1 VTVEHKN
8 KEESVEIVTQ
18 LLQEKRDTGFETLAA
33 WPSGRTLQISM
44 DTRTHGDSLII
55 RNISGSVELRLE
67 FQDDGPRLIAP
78 GGKLRVESEDIAFQA
93 NSMNFEVKNNVDWKV
108 DGEFNVR
115 SKSTNLISIN
125 DTSVNGRFIK
135 LNCDQ
140 PSIHDED
147 KTVNCGN
154 EQDS

>member
-18 LLQEKRDTGFETLAA
+18 LLQEKRDTGFETVAA

-44 DTRTHGDSLII
+44 DTMTHSDSLII

-78 GGKLRVESEDIAFQA
+78 GGKLKVEGKEFAIQA
-93 NSMNFEVKNNVDWKV
+93 ESINFEIKKDVEWQV

-115 SKSTNLISIN
+115 SKSINLISTD

-140 PSIHDED
+140 PSINSDD
-147 KTVNCGN
+147 KSVSCGDV
-154 EQDS
+154 EES